1 MSMVVGIFPNHDCL
15 VKLTDGLKSGGFD
28 VSRLLV
34 ISPETPATELIQT
47 GMQFVETGSDAAV
60 SRGGGIMTGGGGTG
74 VPGLTSS
81 RYDMPAFHDDSVE
94 RMLGE
99 MEIPEKRFDSYALA
113 LDRNK
118 TVAGYP
124 AGADADK
131 VRSLFDSAGATPV
144 EVF

>member
-1 MSMVVGIFPNHDCL
+1 MAIGCGMAPPPRKDTAMSMVVGILPNHDCL

-81 RYDMPAFHDDSVE
+81 RYDMPAFQIGRAH
-94 RMLGE
+94 
-99 MEIPEKRFDSYALA
+99 
-113 LDRNK
+113 
-118 TVAGYP
+118 
-124 AGADADK
+124 
-131 VRSLFDSAGATPV
+131 
-144 EVF
+144 